1 MNTIPQMKKLL
12 LASLAFGL
20 LFAAESG
27 VAKTDDGEN
36 VLKRRNYNSRLG
48 TFSRLPRIPKIGKK
62 EKWDGYLYD
71 VGPVN
76 LRFSDE
82 KATEKRPPS
91 PALPEF
97 TMLSNEYDPYLLE
110 MPLPEDEI
118 ASRELLAEV
127 TIEMDPHVV
136 VSGMIDTRSYERE
149 VDIDRLDLEEESR
162 KVLRPEEVLIFFEAE
177 SKNSDKTI
185 VLPFS
190 PAIPNSS
197 PDPIPSRATINR
209 E

>member
-1 MNTIPQMKKLL
+1 MRTIPQIKMALL
-12 LASLAFGL
+12 VSLVLGL
-20 LFAAESG
+20 SIAAESG
-27 VAKTDDGEN
+27 VAKTDEGET
-36 VLKRRNYNSRLG
+36 VLKTRNYNSRQG
-48 TFSRLPRIPKIGKK
+48 AFARLPRIPSIGNK
-62 EKWDGYLYD
+62 EKRDGYLHD

-97 TMLSNEYDPYLLE
+97 TMISNEYDPYMLE

-118 ASRELLAEV
+118 AHRELLSEV
-127 TIEMDPHVV
+127 TIEMDQHLVL
-136 VSGMIDTRSYERE
+136 SGMIDIHSEEKE
-149 VDIDRLDLEEESR
+149 VDIDRLDLTEQER

-190 PAIPNSS
+190 PAVPSSS
-197 PDPIPSRATINR
+197 PDPIPSRTTINR